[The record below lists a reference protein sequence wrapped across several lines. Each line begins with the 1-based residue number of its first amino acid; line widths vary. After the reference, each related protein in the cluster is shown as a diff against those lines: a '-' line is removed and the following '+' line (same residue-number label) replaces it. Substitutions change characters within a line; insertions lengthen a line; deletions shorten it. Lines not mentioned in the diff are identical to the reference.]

1 MMQVP
6 AEVTTNRKNKI
17 HKTWGRQFSRALPS
31 HCEYDPLQ
39 ARYVLRHGLGRW
51 GRSLERVSLFSSVD
65 RNGILMWVRKTEEMA
80 TQKPRG
86 RRSAA
91 ASSGLRWQPFQTTNS
106 CVLQTGLMF
115 SLPKTG
121 RDRHDK
127 RASSRYQ
134 IDSPCLWAGRVPSY
148 HR

>member
-31 HCEYDPLQ
+31 HSEYDPLQ

-51 GRSLERVSLFSSVD
+51 GRSLERASLFSSVD

-80 TQKPRG
+80 TQNPRG

-91 ASSGLRWQPFQTTNS
+91 EASGLRWQPFQTTNS
-106 CVLQTGLMF
+106 CRRVLC
-115 SLPKTG
+115 
-121 RDRHDK
+121 
-127 RASSRYQ
+127 
-134 IDSPCLWAGRVPSY
+134 SPCPRQDVTAMTSVRAADIRLTLHVCGRGKAGKDPSY
-148 HR
+148 R